1 MYRYMFVC
9 VYACVRVRVCVSRC
23 SQLTNRSDHVMVF
36 DQNLPEAVLSFGNNI
51 ITKSHPG
58 QIGWHS
64 KFASTFETVTRTR
77 KYTTG
82 KLLSFIMTIWIYE
95 IMFYLK
101 SFNLKSF
108 NVSDYVEEVNWD
120 AGLHYNAP
128 DD

>member
-1 MYRYMFVC
+1 MFVC

-64 KFASTFETVTRTR
+64 KFASTFETVTRTW

-95 IMFYLK
+95 IMFH
-101 SFNLKSF
+101 LKSF

-120 AGLHYNAP
+120 AGLNYNAP